1 MRKDSV
7 VFLIVGFAA
16 GFAILFFWTKQRETQ
31 IVKDTPLPLSA
42 AVLGGGA
49 DGAGAGAADDPSAS
63 PPVDMAQVQQL
74 QDRIKTDPHDYEA
87 LVQLA
92 NINFDQKNY
101 VDGADLYKKALDIR
115 PDDDDVRTDY
125 GTMLFYQKRY
135 DDAIAELNRV
145 LARQPTHA
153 QALFNLGVVYLHGKN
168 DPQSA
173 LTTWEKLVA
182 TNPAFPQLEVVKQ
195 QIQALKDSLK
205 K

>member
-1 MRKDSV
+1 MPGQAS
-7 VFLIVGFAA
+7 A
-16 GFAILFFWTKQRETQ
+16 GA
-31 IVKDTPLPLSA
+31 VADDASA
-42 AVLGGGA
+42 A
-49 DGAGAGAADDPSAS
+49 

-74 QDRIKTDPHDYEA
+74 QDRIKADPHDYEA
-87 LVQLA
+87 LVSLG

-145 LARQPTHA
+145 LARQSDARAGAVQPWSGLSSR
-153 QALFNLGVVYLHGKN
+153 QERPSKAL
-168 DPQSA
+168 DDWQ
-173 LTTWEKLVA
+173 KLVA
-182 TNPAFPQLEVVKQ
+182 TNPTFPQLEVVKQ